1 MKDQPVLSSCWSER
15 WCVLTSEHHNK
26 LCMFC
31 CRYDEEGLPIYTTE
45 ELKVGAG
52 GDTDKCPFDCECCF

>member
-1 MKDQPVLSSCWSER
+1 M
-15 WCVLTSEHHNK
+15 LTSEHHNK

-31 CRYDEEGLPIYTTE
+31 FRYDEEGLPIYTTE

>member
-1 MKDQPVLSSCWSER
+1 M
-15 WCVLTSEHHNK
+15 LTSEHHNE

-31 CRYDEEGLPIYTTE
+31 CRNDEEGLPIYTTE

-52 GDTDKCPFDCECCF
+52 GDTDNCPFDCECCF